1 MQRAGVGLVLVL
13 ICAGWAAFAL
23 RQPQAALE
31 PVTPAPAPAFPALDA
46 TYEVLDRAVSPSGT
60 QEAFAAFRRGQS
72 AGVFVRDRGER
83 EPRALWVPPQPNGQ
97 LRERT
102 SWPVSLAWAPDGEH
116 IAFLVLTHKG
126 DLKQVRRAEVA
137 LWSVPLG
144 GATPQE
150 FQDDLGACYCLQF
163 TPCAGVGPQ
172 TRPPS
177 RSLCPTAPRAR
188 NLRCRQLH
196 DRHTSMRGFL
206 VPIQRA
212 ASSASSPVRAH
223 AKGVDRTERR
233 VTR

>member
-1 MQRAGVGLVLVL
+1 MSVDLRGEHAARTLLESVPLDVEHRLDALKRLRRRRAMQRAGVGLVLVL
-13 ICAGWAAFAL
+13 ICAGWAASAL

-31 PVTPAPAPAFPALDA
+31 PVTPTPAPAFPSLDA

-72 AGVFVRDRGER
+72 AGVFLRDRGER

-163 TPCAGVGPQ
+163 TPALEWASDAATITVTVPNGTKGTQFTVQ
-172 TRPPS
+172 A
-177 RSLCPTAPRAR
+177 AP
-188 NLRCRQLH
+188 
-196 DRHTSMRGFL
+196 
-206 VPIQRA
+206 
-212 ASSASSPVRAH
+212 
-223 AKGVDRTERR
+223 
-233 VTR
+233 